1 MDNIITQLAI
11 ILTTS
16 SLLGL
21 IAFKLKLPLIVSYM
35 LTGIVISIVSVFD
48 VSNSLVLHNLPEL
61 GIAFVLFLIGMELD
75 LREIKVLGL
84 PIIVSALGQI
94 LVTTGVGFYIST
106 LLGFN
111 TVESIFLGLGLG
123 FSSTV
128 VVVKMLIEKQDLTSL
143 YGKLSIGILLVE
155 DLIAVIALMIISISS
170 SALNVGL
177 QNSFPVVA
185 LVLKA
190 IGLFVLTFVLSK
202 YVLQKLFSF
211 AAKSVELLFFT
222 AITWCF
228 AFTALAMMVG
238 FSVEIGA
245 FLAGVALASSPYR
258 LQIQSKIKPL
268 RDFFL
273 TLFFIYLGSQVK
285 VNYLLNVLP
294 IIIIFTLVALIL
306 KPIVYMFI
314 LRIFGFRKH
323 TIFQTALNLSQISE
337 FSLIVLMLGVSVG
350 IVGETSLSIMATVTV
365 LSIVFSSISIQLS
378 KKMYRLFVPLIN
390 LMKSRGKV
398 HFLESNAGTDLNE
411 HIIIVGAHRVGGPV
425 VKYLMKA
432 KIPFLVMDFDPYVV
446 RDLREKDIN
455 AFYGDIGDPDVL
467 ESLHIEKAKLIISTA
482 ASMDD
487 NELLLEECKKRKSQA
502 VTIIRAEDKSHG
514 TALKALGA
522 DYILLPEKVTGLHL
536 ANQIKHHWPRTQF
549 AGLD

>member
-94 LVTTGVGFYIST
+94 LITTGVGFYIST

-111 TVESIFLGLGLG
+111 TVESLFLGLGLG

-155 DLIAVIALMIISISS
+155 DLIAVIALMVISISS

-177 QNSFPVVA
+177 QNSFPVIA

-190 IGLFVLTFVLSK
+190 IGLFVLTFILSK

-314 LRIFGFRKH
+314 LRFFGFRKH

-350 IVGETSLSIMATVTV
+350 IVGQTSLSIMATVTV

-378 KKMYRLFVPLIN
+378 KRMYRLFVPLIN
-390 LMKSRGKV
+390 IMKSRGKV

>member
-94 LVTTGVGFYIST
+94 LITTGVGFYIST

-111 TVESIFLGLGLG
+111 TVESLFLGLGLG

-155 DLIAVIALMIISISS
+155 DLIAVIALMVISISS

-177 QNSFPVVA
+177 QNSFPVIA

-190 IGLFVLTFVLSK
+190 IGLFVLTFILSK

-211 AAKSVELLFFT
+211 AAKSLELLFFT

-314 LRIFGFRKH
+314 LRFFGFRKH

-350 IVGETSLSIMATVTV
+350 IVGQTSLSIMATVTV

-378 KKMYRLFVPLIN
+378 KRMYRLFVPLIN
-390 LMKSRGKV
+390 IMKSRGKV

>member
-75 LREIKVLGL
+75 LRELKVLGL

-94 LVTTGVGFYIST
+94 LITTGVGFYIST

-111 TVESIFLGLGLG
+111 TVESLFLGLGLG

-155 DLIAVIALMIISISS
+155 DLIAVIALMVISISS

-177 QNSFPVVA
+177 QNSFPVIA

-190 IGLFVLTFVLSK
+190 IGLFVLTFILSK

-211 AAKSVELLFFT
+211 AAKSLELLFFT

-294 IIIIFTLVALIL
+294 IIIIFTLVALIF

-314 LRIFGFRKH
+314 LRFFGFRKH

-350 IVGETSLSIMATVTV
+350 IVGQTSLSIMATVSV

-378 KKMYRLFVPLIN
+378 KRMYRLFVPLIN
-390 LMKSRGKV
+390 IMKSRGKV

>member
-294 IIIIFTLVALIL
+294 IITIFTLVALIF

-398 HFLESNAGTDLNE
+398 HFLESNAGMDLNE

>member
-467 ESLHIEKAKLIISTA
+467 ESLHIEKAKLI
-482 ASMDD
+482 
-487 NELLLEECKKRKSQA
+487 
-502 VTIIRAEDKSHG
+502 
-514 TALKALGA
+514 
-522 DYILLPEKVTGLHL
+522 
-536 ANQIKHHWPRTQF
+536 
-549 AGLD
+549 